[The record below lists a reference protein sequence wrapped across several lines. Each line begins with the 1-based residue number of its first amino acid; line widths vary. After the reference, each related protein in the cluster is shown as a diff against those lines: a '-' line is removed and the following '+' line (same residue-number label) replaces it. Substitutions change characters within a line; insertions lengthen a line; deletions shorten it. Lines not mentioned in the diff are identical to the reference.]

1 MNRVLI
7 LLLACAAMHFTGKN
21 PVDYVLN
28 AVEVIDR
35 LFFGIQDLH
44 YNLSDAYARKVSSA
58 MEHLKMDIRD
68 RARNAALNS
77 LRANM
82 CMDKMEK
89 SVSAELTIGHRR
101 ISAELSFLSKDF
113 VADPRTK
120 RLLEKLKLI
129 KLLQAAGDGEVWTH
143 ITQFSKKWVLLQEK
157 VWNHRMGTELGRVAV
172 EIGQNMTYELQKM
185 WQHEKERPQRVG
197 QFITDMV
204 VMFTAV
210 NFMGL
215 FQQ

>member
-1 MNRVLI
+1 MNRVLV
-7 LLLACAAMHFTGKN
+7 LLLACAALHFAGKN

-44 YNLSDAYARKVSSA
+44 YNLSDAYGRKVSSA

-89 SVSAELTIGHRR
+89 SVSAELTIGLRR
-101 ISAELSFLSKDF
+101 ISAELSYLSKDF

-157 VWNHRMGTELGRVAV
+157 VWKYRMGVELGRVSV